1 MRGGLLPLLLTRGPG
16 SLPAQSPS
24 QAAST
29 APSDARAG
37 AAAPGTLLQ
46 EPSWL
51 WGWQPK
57 AGSQMYLVP
66 ASLQQIGWEG
76 TAACPLLGWGQASPV
91 VTPVPAQ
98 GVTFRQTTAVCC
110 RECIPAPALY
120 HACPPLLSSKFPSG
134 SKGGRV
140 CQVEKRLR
148 QRYGCEQRASG
159 RAVCG
164 GEQPASFQPL
174 PMPRQSAAELC
185 YLRRRFRPHLSF
197 FSMVCWQA
205 RSWWSTSPAPLCSPL
220 SCNTTRAFQFFCIS
234 EFFLIDIVINQSRGC
249 PQW

>member
-16 SLPAQSPS
+16 SLPEQSPS
-24 QAAST
+24 QAASS
-29 APSDARAG
+29 APSDAHAG
-37 AAAPGTLLQ
+37 AAAPGTPLQ

-57 AGSQMYLVP
+57 AGSRTHLAP
-66 ASLQQIGWEG
+66 ASLHQIGWEGMG
-76 TAACPLLGWGQASPV
+76 TAACPLLGWGQASLV

-98 GVTFRQTTAVCC
+98 GVTFRQTTVVCC
-110 RECIPAPALY
+110 CESIPAPAPY
-120 HACPPLLSSKFPSG
+120 HASPPLLSSKFPSG

-140 CQVEKRLR
+140 CQVEKCLR

-174 PMPRQSAAELC
+174 PMPR
-185 YLRRRFRPHLSF
+185 
-197 FSMVCWQA
+197 
-205 RSWWSTSPAPLCSPL
+205 
-220 SCNTTRAFQFFCIS
+220 
-234 EFFLIDIVINQSRGC
+234 
-249 PQW
+249 